1 MCLFSIILLLV
12 CALANDTACQKDF
25 ENCAFQIARH
35 LLINHGIFQQNND
48 LCLYSQEKKIG
59 QFVWKIRC
67 GKIGVEISTTITYG
81 FWVHSKIALICI
93 HLWQKQIQ
101 IWKKSWKKKW
111 FYFPALRSERFRDVF
126 EWTENRNKAL
136 SINEQRFGNVFS
148 KTKSNV
154 KRNAFHYS
162 WEFHKI
168 MIAID
173 WSHF

>member
-67 GKIGVEISTTITYG
+67 GKIGVEISTNDNLRFLG
-81 FWVHSKIALICI
+81 SLQNCANLHPSLAKANSSL
-93 HLWQKQIQ
+93 KKK
-101 IWKKSWKKKW
+101 IWKKS

>member
-67 GKIGVEISTTITYG
+67 GKIGVEISTNDNLRFLG
-81 FWVHSKIALICI
+81 SLQNCANLHSSLAKVNSNL
-93 HLWQKQIQ
+93 
-101 IWKKSWKKKW
+101 KKNLKKKNVSI
-111 FYFPALRSERFRDVF
+111 FQLCVLNDFVTFLNEPK
-126 EWTENRNKAL
+126 TETKHYQSMSSVLVTFFQKLNQMSKETP
-136 SINEQRFGNVFS
+136 SIIHENFIRL
-148 KTKSNV
+148 
-154 KRNAFHYS
+154 
-162 WEFHKI
+162 W
-168 MIAID
+168 
-173 WSHF
+173 